1 MIRNTNKY
9 HTTLNNKDYY
19 YIDTL
24 MISRS
29 KSQIVLQSENQITK
43 TELQNQ
49 LGESA
54 MKTLVYPQLE
64 RIPAMVP
71 FIFSDPL
78 QLPTYVDRYNAV
90 VVFNSLLG
98 KMLTLQN
105 KPDLAA
111 SIVSDY
117 TYPEL
122 ERVYTIE
129 QLNLLTPTQL
139 NRLRNLSFFTS
150 DISPTLH
157 EFVVPLDAISKFI
170 DDFIAAFPNEMDQSI
185 QENYDRVEDFLTNYD
200 LQSLF
205 PQALHTV
212 IFLSRTVPFTR
223 NENGKIIKFEPY
235 EAIEIGEKKKL
246 KFQKRGNA
254 IFGYSLDD
262 DNKFYIFDHALFYL
276 LAEDESQLVEVLAQ
290 LVLRGIYGEGDDKRE
305 PLMSIFKNHELL
317 LEVIEKIATDPEI
330 KIYYQDQEELLR
342 NSEELSKGHNPRL
355 LEIE

>member
-1 MIRNTNKY
+1 
-9 HTTLNNKDYY
+9 
-19 YIDTL
+19 
-24 MISRS
+24 
-29 KSQIVLQSENQITK
+29 LQSENQITK

-54 MKTLVYPQLE
+54 MKTLVYPQQE

-98 KMLTLQN
+98 KMLALQN

-170 DDFIAAFPNEMDQSI
+170 DDLIATFPDEMDQSV
-185 QENYDRVEDFLTNYD
+185 QQNYDRVVDFLTNYD

-212 IFLSRTVPFTR
+212 IFLSRTVPFMR
-223 NENGKIIKFEPY
+223 DENEKITKFKPLQVV
-235 EAIEIGEKKKL
+235 EIGDEKKL

-276 LAEDESQLVEVLAQ
+276 LAEDRSQLVEVLAQ
-290 LVLRGIYGEGDDKRE
+290 LVLRGIYGEGDDEKE
-305 PLMSIFKNHELL
+305 PLMSIFKDHKLL
-317 LEVIEKIATDPEI
+317 TQVIERIATDPEI
-330 KIYYQDQEELLR
+330 KLYYQDQEELLR
-342 NSEELSKGHNPRL
+342 NSEELSKGHNPHL